1 MQTLKTITNGLK
13 YWVEVL
19 LRKYYTKDETHSQ
32 FYTKAETHGKF
43 YTKEETYPKESV
55 YTKEETYPKE
65 SVYTKEETY
74 SKDDV
79 DTAINESVSVFVR
92 REEIEETYASKNELS
107 DTFGNVGFVKEPYYV
122 NETLL
127 TWDGTTTDRE
137 EATIGVNKLYKISDL
152 TFDIDEILNS
162 KYRYKYSGTS
172 VSDYLN
178 IYKSGVTY
186 YRSDDDAIYANYG
199 LSLLVSKKSGEFKLS
214 ATSSGIT
221 SKTVK
226 IPSPGVYFGWD
237 YQIRTTMMYQVNF
250 ATRKYQ
256 VTTPC
261 QRLVLPSSSSG
272 STKLFAIKVNDS
284 GTIIA
289 SEITT

>member
-1 MQTLKTITNGLK
+1 MQTLKTIANGLK

-19 LRKYYTKDETHSQ
+19 LRKYYTKDESHSQ
-32 FYTKAETHGKF
+32 FYTKDETHGQF

-55 YTKEETYPKE
+55 YTKDETYPKE
-65 SVYTKEETY
+65 SVYTKDETY
-74 SKDDV
+74 SKDDANS
-79 DTAINESVSVFVR
+79 AINESVSVFVS

-107 DTFGNVGFVKEPYYV
+107 DTFENVGFVKEPYYV
-122 NETLL
+122 TETLL

-137 EATIGVNKLYKISDL
+137 EATIGVNGLYKISDL

-172 VSDYLN
+172 VGDYLN

-214 ATSSGIT
+214 ATSSSIT
-221 SKTVK
+221 PKTVK

-237 YQIRTTMMYQVNF
+237 YQVKSTMMYQVNF

-261 QRLVLPSSSSG
+261 QRLVLSSSSG
-272 STKLFAIKVNDS
+272 STKLFAITVNDS
-284 GTIIA
+284 GTISA